1 MKLKTLAVKAPL
13 VLAVSIVAVASPAPF
28 AAPRPPDIPFRIQ
41 MLDGGASET
50 AAVADVNKDGR
61 LDIVSGE
68 HWYQS
73 PAWTKHKFRELDF
86 SNNYVDG
93 FSDLPVDV
101 DGDGYPDIASVT
113 WFAKK
118 VSWFRNPG
126 KGGGAWVEAPI
137 NAGFN
142 IEFATLAD
150 IDNDGKA
157 NEIVAQE
164 NGTGQ
169 SWYEVN
175 KSRGSGLVAR
185 DSGLGSQGLK
195 TPSPEPRIPS
205 PDFWIKHVVSDR
217 SYGHGIGFGDVNK
230 DGRNDILT
238 PRGWLEA
245 PADPRAAGNW
255 TYHPAWESANVPVT
269 AREAPAGAA
278 APPDPAAPPRVAE
291 LGFMHVL
298 DVNGDGRNDVI
309 TAAGHDFGVFWFEQ
323 GADGKWTKRVIDSA
337 WSQGHASTLVDIN
350 GDGRLDF
357 VTGKRFMAHNGSDP
371 GEREPLGVYWYEYRP
386 VAAPAGGGRGAAGPQ
401 VEWIRHLIDYGG
413 RMGGGMQI
421 PVVDL
426 DGDGDLDVVCAGKSG
441 LFLVENLTKGPGST
455 KPSAAGR

>member
-13 VLAVSIVAVASPAPF
+13 VLAVSIVAAASPAPF

-41 MLDGGASET
+41 MLDGGSSET
-50 AAVADVNKDGR
+50 AAVADINKDGR
-61 LDIVSGE
+61 PDIVSGE
-68 HWYQS
+68 HWYEG
-73 PAWTKHKFRELDF
+73 PGWTKHKFRELDF
-86 SNNYVDG
+86 SNNYIDG

-118 VSWFRNPG
+118 ISWFRNPG
-126 KGGGAWVEAPI
+126 KGGGTWVEAPI

-175 KSRGSGLVAR
+175 TARGSGLGAR
-185 DSGLGSQGLK
+185 GSGGANPGS
-195 TPSPEPRIPS
+195 
-205 PDFWIKHVVSDR
+205 WIKHVVSDK

-255 TYHPAWESANVPVT
+255 TYHPAWEPANVPVT
-269 AREAPAGAA
+269 PRVAPGGAA
-278 APPDPAAPPRVAE
+278 TAPNPAAPPAVAE

-323 GADGKWTKRVIDSA
+323 GADGKWTKRIIDSA
-337 WSQGHASTLVDIN
+337 WSQGHASTLVDLN

-371 GEREPLGVYWYEYRP
+371 GEREPLGVYWYEYRQ
-386 VAAPAGGGRGAAGPQ
+386 VAAPAGSAGGPQ

-421 PVVDL
+421 PVTDL
-426 DGDGDLDVVCAGKSG
+426 DGDGDLDLVCAGKSG
-441 LFLVENLTKGPGST
+441 LFVAENLTKGSRS
-455 KPSAAGR
+455 KP

>member
-1 MKLKTLAVKAPL
+1 MNAPL

-50 AAVADVNKDGR
+50 AAVADINKDGR

-68 HWYQS
+68 HWYQG

-118 VSWFRNPG
+118 ISWFRNPG

-157 NEIVAQE
+157 TRDRRAGERHRPGVVRGQE
-164 NGTGQ
+164 AGARG
-169 SWYEVN
+169 
-175 KSRGSGLVAR
+175 RGSGSAGWV
-185 DSGLGSQGLK
+185 
-195 TPSPEPRIPS
+195 
-205 PDFWIKHVVSDR
+205 KHVVSDR

-269 AREAPAGAA
+269 PREAPAGAA

-386 VAAPAGGGRGAAGPQ
+386 VAAPAGGGRGAA
-401 VEWIRHLIDYGG
+401 
-413 RMGGGMQI
+413 
-421 PVVDL
+421 
-426 DGDGDLDVVCAGKSG
+426 A
-441 LFLVENLTKGPGST
+441 
-455 KPSAAGR
+455 AAGGVDPPSDRLRRPDGRRHADPGRRHRRRRRSRCRVRGEERAVPGREPHERLAAQGEAVSR